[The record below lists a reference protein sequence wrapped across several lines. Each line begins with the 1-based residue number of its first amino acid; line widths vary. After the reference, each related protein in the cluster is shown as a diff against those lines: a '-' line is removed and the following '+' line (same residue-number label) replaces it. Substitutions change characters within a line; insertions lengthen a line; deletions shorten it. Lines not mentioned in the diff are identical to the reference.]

1 MDSRTKPVVA
11 ILAMP
16 ESSSSVLYG
25 MYDLFSS
32 AGRDW
37 SMATGG
43 AEGPGVVRP
52 VIVGTRPGSFAIL
65 NGVQVSPETT
75 IAEIG
80 YPDVVCVPDLAVDP
94 YGPLDDGRFAPEIA
108 WLRDCYARGV
118 VLASACSG
126 ALLFAEAGLL
136 DGHDATTHWA
146 FADAL
151 ARRHPRVR
159 LHPERSLVVS
169 GADRR
174 LVMAG
179 GGTAWSDLAL
189 YLISRLSGAEQ
200 AMQTA
205 RMNLIEWHAVGQQ
218 PFASLARSRQAE
230 DALIARCQAW
240 IALNY
245 DAPAPVAAMVRES
258 GLPERTFKRR
268 FQLATGLSPLDYVH
282 TLRIEEAKQMLE
294 AGDASAESIAHE
306 VGYEDAGFFGRL
318 FRRKVGL
325 TPAQY
330 RRRFGTMRRSLA
342 QPG

>member
-1 MDSRTKPVVA
+1 MPPPAKPVVA

-16 ESSSSVLYG
+16 ESSASVLYG
-25 MYDLFSS
+25 MYDLFHS

-43 AEGPGVVRP
+43 HEGPGVVTP
-52 VIVGTRPGSFAIL
+52 VVVSARPGSFAIL

-75 IAEIG
+75 IADIG
-80 YPDVVCVPDLAVDP
+80 CPDVVCIPDLAVDP
-94 YGPLDDGRFAPEIA
+94 YGSLDDGRFAAEIA
-108 WLRDCYARGV
+108 WLRDCHARGA

-151 ARRHPRVR
+151 ARRHPRIR
-159 LHPERSLVVS
+159 LHPERTLVVS
-169 GADRR
+169 GEGQR
-174 LVMAG
+174 LIMAG
-179 GGTAWSDLAL
+179 GGAAWSDLAL
-189 YLISRLSGAEQ
+189 YLIARLAGAEQ

-205 RMNLIEWHAVGQQ
+205 RMNLVEWHAVGQQ
-218 PFASLARSRQAE
+218 PYAALARSRQAE
-230 DALIARCQAW
+230 DALVARCQVW
-240 IALNY
+240 IAQHY

-258 GLPERTFKRR
+258 GLPDRTFKRR
-268 FQLATGLSPLDYVH
+268 FQQATGLSPLEYVH

-294 AGDASAESIAHE
+294 AGSEPVESIARG
-306 VGYEDAGFFGRL
+306 VGYEDAGFFARL

-330 RRRFGTMRRSLA
+330 RRRFGALRRSLV
-342 QPG
+342 Q